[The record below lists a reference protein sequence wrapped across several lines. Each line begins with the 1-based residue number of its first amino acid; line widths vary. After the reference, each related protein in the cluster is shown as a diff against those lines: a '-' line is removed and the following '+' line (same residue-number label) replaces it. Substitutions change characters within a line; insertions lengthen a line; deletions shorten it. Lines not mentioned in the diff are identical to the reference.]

1 MSRYVWPAALLT
13 TLLASTALVTAQR
26 APAMA
31 QTGLPAEVLSLVC
44 APAAASEAPE
54 VPLRVTGGQDVA
66 TRRNYAPGDFV
77 TINAGA
83 KNGITVGQE
92 YFVRRAEKDRIFKS
106 DVGPMT
112 IRTAGWVRVYAVDD
126 ELSLATVTYA
136 CDTIQVGDYL
146 ETFKL
151 PEAVVP
157 NPDKPKAE
165 RDHYARVLGGNDLR
179 SSFGRGDYLTINRGS
194 SEGVKVGAQF
204 VVYRDK
210 RESKNFLFELG
221 EAVAVN
227 VGPQV
232 STLLITLSR
241 DEFHEGDYV
250 AERKGTN

>member
-13 TLLASTALVTAQR
+13 SLLASTALVTAQR

-31 QTGLPAEVLSLVC
+31 QTGLPADVLSLVC
-44 APAAASEAPE
+44 APTAVTEEPA
-54 VPLRVTGGQDVA
+54 VPLRVTGGQDVS

-83 KNGITVGQE
+83 KNGMTVGQE
-92 YFVRRAEKDRIFKS
+92 FFVRRTEKDRIFKS
-106 DVGPMT
+106 DDGPLT
-112 IRTAGWVRVYAVDD
+112 VRTAGWVRVYAVEE

-165 RDHYARVLGGNDLR
+165 RDNYARVLGGNDLT

-194 SEGVKVGAQF
+194 TEGVKVGAQF

-210 RESKNFLFELG
+210 HESKNFLFELG
-221 EAVAVN
+221 EAVAVT
-227 VGPQV
+227 VGPKV

-250 AERKGTN
+250 AERKN

>member
-1 MSRYVWPAALLT
+1 MSRFVWPAAFLS
-13 TLLASTALVTAQR
+13 TLVASTALVTAQR

-31 QTGLPAEVLSLVC
+31 QTGLPAEVLGLVC
-44 APAAASEAPE
+44 APTGVTDEPPM
-54 VPLRVTGGQDVA
+54 PLRVTGGQDVS

-83 KNGITVGQE
+83 RNGMTVGQE
-92 YFVRRAEKDRIFKS
+92 YFVRRTEKDRTFKS
-106 DVGPMT
+106 DDGPMT

-136 CDTIQVGDYL
+136 CDAIEVGDYL
-146 ETFKL
+146 EAFQL

-210 RESKNFLFELG
+210 HESKNFLFELG
-221 EAVAVN
+221 EAVAVT
-227 VGPQV
+227 VGPKV

-241 DEFHEGDYV
+241 DEFHEGDY
-250 AERKGTN
+250 

>member
-1 MSRYVWPAALLT
+1 MSRFVWPAAFLS
-13 TLLASTALVTAQR
+13 TLVASTALVTAQR

-31 QTGLPAEVLSLVC
+31 QTGLPAEVLGLVC
-44 APAAASEAPE
+44 APTAVTDEPPM
-54 VPLRVTGGQDVA
+54 PLRVTGGQDVS

-83 KNGITVGQE
+83 RNGMTVGQE
-92 YFVRRAEKDRIFKS
+92 YFVRRTEKDRTFKS
-106 DVGPMT
+106 DDGPMT

-136 CDTIQVGDYL
+136 CDAIEVGDYL

-151 PEAVVP
+151 PEAIVP

-210 RESKNFLFELG
+210 HESKNFLFELG
-221 EAVAVN
+221 EAVAVT
-227 VGPQV
+227 VGPKV

-250 AERKGTN
+250 AERKN

>member
-13 TLLASTALVTAQR
+13 SLLASTALVTAQR

-44 APAAASEAPE
+44 APMAVTEAPAI
-54 VPLRVTGGQDVA
+54 PLRVTGGQDVS

-77 TINAGA
+77 TINAGSR
-83 KNGITVGQE
+83 NGITVGQE

-106 DVGPMT
+106 DDGPTT
-112 IRTAGWVRVYAVDD
+112 IRTAGWVRVYAVEE

-146 ETFKL
+146 DTFKL
-151 PEAVVP
+151 PDAVVP

-210 RESKNFLFELG
+210 HESKNFLFELG
-221 EAVAVN
+221 EAIAVTVSPN
-227 VGPQV
+227 V

-250 AERKGTN
+250 AERKN

>member
-1 MSRYVWPAALLT
+1 MSRYVWPAAVLS
-13 TLLASTALVTAQR
+13 TLMASTALVTAQR

-31 QTGLPAEVLSLVC
+31 QTGLPAEILSLVC
-44 APAAASEAPE
+44 APTATPE
-54 VPLRVTGGQDVA
+54 TPQIPLRVTGGQDVS
-66 TRRNYAPGDFV
+66 TRRNYTPGDFV
-77 TINAGA
+77 TINAGS
-83 KNGITVGQE
+83 KNGMTVGQE
-92 YFVRRAEKDRIFKS
+92 FFVRRADKDRIFKS
-106 DVGPMT
+106 DVGPTT
-112 IRTAGWVRVYAVDD
+112 IRTAGWVRIYAVED

-146 ETFKL
+146 EPFKL
-151 PEAVVP
+151 PDAVVP

-210 RESKNFLFELG
+210 KESQNFLFELG
-221 EAVAVN
+221 EAVAVT
-227 VGPQV
+227 VSPQV

-250 AERKGTN
+250 AERKN

>member
-1 MSRYVWPAALLT
+1 MSRCVWRAALLS
-13 TLLASTALVTAQR
+13 TLMVSPATVNAQR

-31 QTGLPAEVLSLVC
+31 QTGLPAEILSLVC
-44 APAAASEAPE
+44 APTATIDAPE
-54 VPLRVTGGQDVA
+54 IPLQVTGGQDVS

-92 YFVRRAEKDRIFKS
+92 FFVRRADKDRIFKS
-106 DVGPMT
+106 DDGPTT
-112 IRTAGWVRVYAVDD
+112 IRTAGWIRVYAVDD

-136 CDTIQVGDYL
+136 CDSIQVGDYL
-146 ETFKL
+146 EAFQL

-210 RESKNFLFELG
+210 HESKNFLFELG
-221 EAVAVN
+221 EAVAVT
-227 VGPQV
+227 VGPKV

-241 DEFHEGDYV
+241 DEFHEGDY
-250 AERKGTN
+250 